1 MQRPETDSQFSP
13 KLIDNHSHLRLNLSM
28 YVCIC
33 KAVTDREIRKAA
45 AKGADNLYE
54 LRESLGVASGCGGC
68 ADQAQQI
75 LDEAAARRRGP
86 VTYIPTPA

>member
-1 MQRPETDSQFSP
+1 
-13 KLIDNHSHLRLNLSM
+13 M

-45 AKGADNLYE
+45 ARGADNLYE
-54 LRESLGVASGCGGC
+54 LRETLGVASGCGGC
-68 ADQAQQI
+68 ADHAQEI
-75 LDEAAARRRGP
+75 LDEASARRSGP

>member
-1 MQRPETDSQFSP
+1 
-13 KLIDNHSHLRLNLSM
+13 LRLNHGM

-45 AKGADNLYE
+45 ASGADNLYE

-68 ADQAQQI
+68 ADHAQEI
-75 LDEAAARRRGP
+75 LDESSARRRGP
-86 VTYIPTPA
+86 TTYIPTPA

>member
-1 MQRPETDSQFSP
+1 
-13 KLIDNHSHLRLNLSM
+13 M

-54 LRESLGVASGCGGC
+54 LREKLGVASGCGSC
-68 ADQAQQI
+68 ADHAQEI
-75 LDEAAARRRGP
+75 LDEAASRRGP
-86 VTYIPTPA
+86 TTYIPTPA